1 MGEVFSLTM
10 NAAWLKEGGPNVE
23 RALLENP

>member
-1 MGEVFSLTM
+1 MGEVFSLTLK
-10 NAAWLKEGGPNVE
+10 AAWLKDGGPNVE